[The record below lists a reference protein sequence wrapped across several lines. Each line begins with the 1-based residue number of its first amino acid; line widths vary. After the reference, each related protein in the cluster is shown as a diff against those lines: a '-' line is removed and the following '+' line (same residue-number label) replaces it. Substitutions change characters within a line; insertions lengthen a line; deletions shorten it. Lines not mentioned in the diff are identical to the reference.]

1 MEILNNLFSRKEK
14 VVSLNG
20 TNTKCLIIIII
31 TVMLAIVTLGLAYLF
46 DLYLN
51 PFIIIAMTYFHL
63 LNLEIFYVIL
73 SSVLPLF
80 LLL

>member
-1 MEILNNLFSRKEK
+1 MGQIQN
-14 VVSLNG
+14 V
-20 TNTKCLIIIII
+20 LIIIIV

-51 PFIIIAMTYFHL
+51 PFIIIVMTYLHL

-73 SSVLPLF
+73 SSISPLF
-80 LLL
+80 YL

>member
-1 MEILNNLFSRKEK
+1 MGQIQN
-14 VVSLNG
+14 V
-20 TNTKCLIIIII
+20 LIIIIV

-51 PFIIIAMTYFHL
+51 PFIIIVMTYLHL

-73 SSVLPLF
+73 SSISPLF
-80 LLL
+80 LLIVIV

>member
-1 MEILNNLFSRKEK
+1 MGQIQN
-14 VVSLNG
+14 VI
-20 TNTKCLIIIII
+20 IIIII

-63 LNLEIFYVIL
+63 LNLDLFPIIL
-73 SSVLPLF
+73 TVLPLF
-80 LLL
+80 FIIL

>member
-1 MEILNNLFSRKEK
+1 MGQIQN
-14 VVSLNG
+14 V
-20 TNTKCLIIIII
+20 LIIIIV

-51 PFIIIAMTYFHL
+51 PFIIIVMTYLHL

-73 SSVLPLF
+73 SSISPLF
-80 LLL
+80 LLVMIV

>member
-1 MEILNNLFSRKEK
+1 MGQIQN
-14 VVSLNG
+14 V
-20 TNTKCLIIIII
+20 LIIIIV

-51 PFIIIAMTYFHL
+51 PFIIIVMTYLHL

-73 SSVLPLF
+73 SSISPLF
-80 LLL
+80 LPIMIV

>member
-1 MEILNNLFSRKEK
+1 MGQIQN
-14 VVSLNG
+14 V
-20 TNTKCLIIIII
+20 LIIIIV

-51 PFIIIAMTYFHL
+51 PFIIIIMTYLHL

-73 SSVLPLF
+73 SSISPLF
-80 LLL
+80 LLIMIV

>member
-1 MEILNNLFSRKEK
+1 MGQIQN
-14 VVSLNG
+14 V
-20 TNTKCLIIIII
+20 LIIIIV

-51 PFIIIAMTYFHL
+51 PFIIIIMTYLHL

-73 SSVLPLF
+73 SSISSLF
-80 LLL
+80 LLIMIV